1 MSISSLRT
9 GAIGISA
16 ALDNNYMEP
25 IASTLVG
32 AGGVNTIIFN
42 DIPQGYKHLQVR
54 ITAQSN
60 RATYSFD
67 DLKLAF
73 NSSATDLTRTHSL
86 YGEGANAESGAYTT
100 NTVGQRSLGTNI
112 VGNFGAYVI
121 DILDYT
127 NTSKNKVFRALA
139 GTDSNGVVAGFA
151 PMINLASG
159 LYLSTSA
166 ISSMAFTPTF
176 GTLFNQHSR
185 FSLYG
190 IKG

>member
-32 AGGVNTIIFN
+32 AGGINSIIFN
-42 DIPQGYKHLQVR
+42 DIPQTYKHLQVR
-54 ITAQSN
+54 LIVRTN
-60 RATYSFD
+60 RASAGDFVRLNLNSDTSSSYSFHGLSGD
-67 DLKLAF
+67 G
-73 NSSATDLTRTHSL
+73 SSPSAYS
-86 YGEGANAESGAYTT
+86 GANATFLDVERVA
-100 NTVGQRSLGTNI
+100 
-112 VGNFGAYVI
+112 GNSATASVFGAAVV
-121 DILDYT
+121 DILDYQ
-127 NTSKNKVFRALA
+127 NINKNKTIRSLGGIDNNGSGELHFNSGCWRS
-139 GTDSNGVVAGFA
+139 TDAVNS
-151 PMINLASG
+151 ITISQG
-159 LYLSTSA
+159 L
-166 ISSMAFTPTF
+166 

>member
-32 AGGVNTIIFN
+32 AGGINSIIFN
-42 DIPQGYKHLQVR
+42 DIPQTYKHLQLRLIVR
-54 ITAQSN
+54 TN
-60 RATYSFD
+60 RASAGDVVKFN
-67 DLKLAF
+67 F
-73 NSSATDLTRTHSL
+73 NSDFSSSYSWHGLGGDGTSPFAFAGATQTYLDVERLA
-86 YGEGANAESGAYTT
+86 GNNAAT
-100 NTVGQRSLGTNI
+100 NVFGTA
-112 VGNFGAYVI
+112 VV
-121 DILDYT
+121 DILDYQNT
-127 NTSKNKVFRALA
+127 NKFKTNRSLGGIDNNTSGELHFMSGCWQK
-139 GTDSNGVVAGFA
+139 TDA
-151 PMINLASG
+151 INTITMSPG
-159 LYLSTSA
+159 
-166 ISSMAFTPTF
+166 F